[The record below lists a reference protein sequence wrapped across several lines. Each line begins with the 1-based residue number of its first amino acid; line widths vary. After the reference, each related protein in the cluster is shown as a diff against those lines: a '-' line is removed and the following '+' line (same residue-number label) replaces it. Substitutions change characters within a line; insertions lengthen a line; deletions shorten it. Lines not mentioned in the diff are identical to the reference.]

1 MFWLEERDWFWLLMM
16 WMAFMT
22 VVGVYV
28 IRIGLILAEQR
39 AIERSYRLRLAMH
52 RGRAAR
58 AGAEAATTVATTDAL
73 GPRS

>member
-1 MFWLEERDWFWLLMM
+1 MFWFEDGEWFGLLMM
-16 WMAFMT
+16 WMVFMT

-28 IRIGLILAEQR
+28 IRIGLMLSEQR

-58 AGAEAATTVATTDAL
+58 EAAEADATVV
-73 GPRS
+73 P